1 MESTPTL
8 RDLFEEALKLPP
20 EARARLLSEGCTDP
34 DVRADLERMLAADAA
49 EGEWLAAG
57 DAARAA
63 QMIGETGAIEP
74 LPAGSRIGPFE
85 LLEVLGEGGSSTVFR
100 AFRDVE
106 GVRQFVAVKLL
117 ARGLYTAE
125 ARRRFH
131 HEREALARLRHPGIA
146 RLIEGGVAGN
156 GLAYIALELIEGVPI
171 TRYAQ
176 DHALSERQCLT
187 LFLRVCRAVES
198 AHRALIVHRD
208 LKPSNVL
215 VTAEGE
221 MKLLDF
227 GIAKLLDD
235 TEDAT
240 RTRQHALT
248 PAYAAPEQFTPGAI
262 TTATDVYALGVLLH
276 ELLAGERVAPGPPR
290 TSRVVPLDAAQAR
303 SRRERKPH
311 GDLAN
316 IVAKATAPEPE
327 RRYSSGG
334 TLAEDIERYLD
345 CLPVRAHPPSR
356 WYRAGR
362 FMARHRGGVAIT
374 AILLLAI
381 LASLSIALW
390 QTHVA
395 RQQATRANMVRDF
408 IESLFAP
415 IRYGV
420 AASKQPS
427 LDELLAR
434 GVAKLQRS
442 PQLGPGE
449 RVDLLSMF
457 SRLYESLGDIPQSR
471 ELADRAVAL
480 SNRALPPSDINAIRA
495 LTARGYAA
503 VRDEDY
509 AAGGADLRLAHRR
522 MQAQGIHGEALID
535 LLEPLAAVE
544 NIEGHGEASLQL
556 TREALN
562 ERVAA
567 WGPDDPR
574 VGVGYNDVASALEGL
589 ERYDEAIRMWRK
601 TRQFEL
607 AHFGPDSNE
616 TTLALAGWASAEW
629 RAGHWTE
636 AHNLFTQALAM
647 YARIGGKPQVTQ
659 VYAAQKAC
667 VLDGTRA
674 DRAST
679 AGDCALAQKLSAAGF
694 GADTPLHGDSLEAT
708 AFGEIEAGDLD
719 RAKALLA
726 QARKVYG
733 NDPAN
738 RMRVGRADSE
748 LAGIA
753 LLEGQPALARGL
765 LPAAIADLRTRP
777 YKVPPLVAEARL
789 LLACTQSPGPQC
801 PADLQAMVDRD
812 LAEVAGRPDPMLL
825 WVHTLLARVELL
837 HHEPD
842 RARTRLAQ
850 AIQRAGGELPPPHP
864 RRLAAQLWLAVA
876 TAQAG
881 DCADA
886 TVQVQAASAIIDA
899 NGLAAHPE
907 FSGAQAVL
915 RYPMGSCGALSGK
928 ADQFPFRHSGEGWNP
943 GSVPRRTDASRR
955 WVPDIASRFRNDG
968 RMGISRVH

>member
-20 EARARLLSEGCTDP
+20 VARARLLSEVCAEQG
-34 DVRADLERMLAADAA
+34 VRIELERMLAADAA
-49 EGEWLAAG
+49 DGEWLAAG
-57 DAARAA
+57 DAASAA
-63 QMIGETGAIEP
+63 QVIGEADTVEP
-74 LPAGSRIGPFE
+74 LPAGSHIGPFE
-85 LLEVLGEGGSSTVFR
+85 VLEVLGEGGSSTVFR
-100 AFRDVE
+100 GFRDVE

-146 RLIEGGVAGN
+146 RLIEGGVADN
-156 GLAYIALELIEGVPI
+156 GLAYIALELIDGVPI
-171 TRYAQ
+171 TRYVQ
-176 DHALSERQCLT
+176 EHALSERQRLT

-215 VTAEGE
+215 VTADGE

-227 GIAKLLDD
+227 GIAKLLDE

-262 TTATDVYALGVLLH
+262 TTATDVYALGVLLR
-276 ELLAGERVAPGPPR
+276 ELLTGERDASRDAHTPHTASPDAVQPP
-290 TSRVVPLDAAQAR
+290 PQLG
-303 SRRERKPH
+303 RKLR

-316 IVAKATAPEPE
+316 IIAKATAPGPE
-327 RRYSSGG
+327 RRYGSGG
-334 TLAEDIERYLD
+334 ALAEDIERYLD

-356 WYRAGR
+356 WYRTGR
-362 FMARHRGGVAIT
+362 FVARHRGGVAIT
-374 AILLLAI
+374 AILLVAV

-395 RQQATRANMVRDF
+395 RQQAARANMVRDF

-427 LDELLAR
+427 LGELLAS
-434 GVAKLQRS
+434 GVAKLEHS

-457 SRLYESLGDIPQSR
+457 SRLYENLGDIPQSR
-471 ELADRAVAL
+471 KLADQAVAL
-480 SNRALPPSDINAIRA
+480 SNRALSPTDINTIRA

-509 AAGGADLRLAHRR
+509 AAGGADLRLAHQR
-522 MQAQGIHGEALID
+522 MQAQGIHGEVLID

-544 NIEGHGEASLQL
+544 NIEGRGEVSLQL
-556 TREALN
+556 SREALQ
-562 ERVAA
+562 ERIAT

-574 VGVGYNDVASALEGL
+574 VGIGYNDVASELEGL
-589 ERYDEAIRMWRK
+589 ERYEEAIPMWRK

-616 TTLALAGWASAEW
+616 TTLALSGWASAEW

-636 AHNLFTQALAM
+636 AHKLFTQALAA

-674 DRAST
+674 DRAS
-679 AGDCALAQKLSAAGF
+679 ASKDCALA
-694 GADTPLHGDSLEAT
+694 
-708 AFGEIEAGDLD
+708 
-719 RAKALLA
+719 
-726 QARKVYG
+726 
-733 NDPAN
+733 
-738 RMRVGRADSE
+738 
-748 LAGIA
+748 
-753 LLEGQPALARGL
+753 
-765 LPAAIADLRTRP
+765 
-777 YKVPPLVAEARL
+777 
-789 LLACTQSPGPQC
+789 
-801 PADLQAMVDRD
+801 
-812 LAEVAGRPDPMLL
+812 
-825 WVHTLLARVELL
+825 
-837 HHEPD
+837 
-842 RARTRLAQ
+842 
-850 AIQRAGGELPPPHP
+850 
-864 RRLAAQLWLAVA
+864 
-876 TAQAG
+876 
-881 DCADA
+881 
-886 TVQVQAASAIIDA
+886 
-899 NGLAAHPE
+899 
-907 FSGAQAVL
+907 
-915 RYPMGSCGALSGK
+915 
-928 ADQFPFRHSGEGWNP
+928 
-943 GSVPRRTDASRR
+943 
-955 WVPDIASRFRNDG
+955 
-968 RMGISRVH
+968 

>member
-1 MESTPTL
+1 LPLRGVRNDEQNVFDFAPGSTNFPGVAAVEPTPTL
-8 RDLFEEALKLPP
+8 RDLFEEALTLPP
-20 EARARLLSEGCTDP
+20 EARARLLSEHCIDP
-34 DVRADLERMLAADAA
+34 AVRGELERMLAADAT

-57 DAARAA
+57 DAANAA
-63 QMIGETGAIEP
+63 QVIGETDTGES
-74 LPAGSRIGPFE
+74 LPPGSRIGPFE

-100 AFRDVE
+100 GYRDVE
-106 GVRQFVAVKLL
+106 GVRQVVAVKLL

-146 RLIEGGVAGN
+146 RLIEGGVAEN
-156 GLAYIALELIEGVPI
+156 GLAYIALELVDGVPI

-176 DHALSERQCLT
+176 AHALSERQRLT

-215 VTAEGE
+215 VTPEGE

-235 TEDAT
+235 AEDAT
-240 RTRQHALT
+240 RTRHQALT

-262 TTATDVYALGVLLH
+262 TTATDVYALGVLLR
-276 ELLAGERVAPGPPR
+276 ELLVGERDASAPAHTLRGASPDAVPAHPR
-290 TSRVVPLDAAQAR
+290 RD
-303 SRRERKPH
+303 RRLR

-327 RRYSSGG
+327 RRYGSGG
-334 TLAEDIERYLD
+334 ALAEDIERYLD

-356 WYRAGR
+356 WYRTGR
-362 FMARHRGGVAIT
+362 FVARHRGGVAIT

-395 RQQATRANMVRDF
+395 RQQAARANMVRDF
-408 IESLFAP
+408 VESLFAP

-427 LDELLAR
+427 LDELLAS
-434 GVAKLQRS
+434 GVAKLDHS

-457 SRLYESLGDIPQSR
+457 SRLYENLGDIPQSR
-471 ELADRAVAL
+471 KLAERAVAL
-480 SNRALPPSDINAIRA
+480 SDRALSPSDINAIRA

-544 NIEGHGEASLQL
+544 NIEGHGETSLRL
-556 TREALN
+556 TREALQ
-562 ERVAA
+562 ERIAT

-574 VGVGYNDVASALEGL
+574 VGTGYNDVASELEGL
-589 ERYDEAIRMWRK
+589 ERYEEAIAMWRK
-601 TRQFEL
+601 TYQFER
-607 AHFGPDSNE
+607 AHFGTDSNE
-616 TTLALAGWASAEW
+616 TTLAMAGTASAEW
-629 RAGHWTE
+629 RAGHWAE
-636 AHNLFTQALAM
+636 AHKLFTQALAA
-647 YARIGGKPQVTQ
+647 YARVGGKPQVTQ

-674 DRAST
+674 DRTSA
-679 AGDCALAQKLSAAGF
+679 AHDCALAQRLSAEGF
-694 GADTPLHGDSLEAT
+694 GADTPLHGDSLETA
-708 AFGEIEAGDLD
+708 AFGEIEAGNLD
-719 RAKALLA
+719 AAKALLT
-726 QARKVYG
+726 QARKLYG
-733 NDPAN
+733 DDRAN

-765 LPAAIADLRTRP
+765 LPNAIVGLRTRP
-777 YKVPPLVAEARL
+777 YKVPPLLAEARL
-789 LLACTQSPGPQC
+789 SLACTQAPGPQC
-801 PADLQAMVDRD
+801 PGDLQATVEKH

-825 WVHTLLARVELL
+825 WVQTLVARVELL
-837 HHEPD
+837 HHQPGPA
-842 RARTRLAQ
+842 RARLAG
-850 AIQRAGGELPPPHP
+850 AIRSASGELQPAHP
-864 RRLAAQLWLAVA
+864 RRLAAELWLAVA
-876 TAQAG
+876 MAQSGDCAGATAQAE
-881 DCADA
+881 
-886 TVQVQAASAIIDA
+886 AARGVIGA
-899 NGLAAHPE
+899 NGLDVHPE
-907 FSGAQAVL
+907 LAGAQAAL
-915 RYPMGSCGALSGK
+915 RQPIGSCGALLGQSG
-928 ADQFPFRHSGEGWNP
+928 QPSSGHTAAGGTP
-943 GSVPRRTDASRR
+943 APL
-955 WVPDIASRFRNDG
+955 P
-968 RMGISRVH
+968 

>member
-1 MESTPTL
+1 VESTPTL

-20 EARARLLSEGCTDP
+20 DARARLLSGCCADAA
-34 DVRADLERMLAADAA
+34 VRAELERMLAADAA

-57 DAARAA
+57 DAANAA
-63 QMIGETGAIEP
+63 QMIGETETIEP

-85 LLEVLGEGGSSTVFR
+85 VLEVLGEGGSSTVFR
-100 AFRDVE
+100 GFRDVE

-146 RLIEGGVAGN
+146 RLIEGGVAAN
-156 GLAYIALELIEGVPI
+156 GLAYIALELIDGVPI
-171 TRYAQ
+171 TRYAHA
-176 DHALSERQCLT
+176 HALSERQRLT

-215 VTAEGE
+215 VTADGE

-240 RTRQHALT
+240 RTRHHALT

-262 TTATDVYALGVLLH
+262 TTATDVFALGVLLR
-276 ELLAGERVAPGPPR
+276 ELLTGERDASGDAHTPHAASP
-290 TSRVVPLDAAQAR
+290 DAAQPPSQPAR
-303 SRRERKPH
+303 KLR

-327 RRYSSGG
+327 RRYGSGG
-334 TLAEDIERYLD
+334 ALAEDIERYLD

-356 WYRAGR
+356 WYRTGR
-362 FMARHRGGVAIT
+362 FVARHRGGVAIT

-390 QTHVA
+390 QTHIA

-427 LDELLAR
+427 LNELLAS
-434 GVAKLQRS
+434 GVAKLKQS

-457 SRLYESLGDIPQSR
+457 SRLYENLGDIPQSR
-471 ELADRAVAL
+471 KLAEQAVAL
-480 SNRALPPSDINAIRA
+480 SNRALSPSDINAIRA

-509 AAGGADLRLAHRR
+509 AAGAADLRLAHQR
-522 MQAQGIHGEALID
+522 MQAQGIHGEMLID

-544 NIEGHGEASLQL
+544 NIEGHGDASLQL
-556 TREALN
+556 TREALQ
-562 ERVAA
+562 ERIAA

-589 ERYDEAIRMWRK
+589 ERYPEAIAMWQK
-601 TRQFEL
+601 TYRFEL

-616 TTLALAGWASAEW
+616 TTLAMAGWASSEW
-629 RAGHWTE
+629 RAGHWAQ
-636 AHNLFTQALAM
+636 AHKLFTKALAT

-674 DRAST
+674 DRASAT
-679 AGDCALAQKLSAAGF
+679 QDCALAQKLSATGF
-694 GADTPLHGDSLEAT
+694 GADSPLHGDSLETT
-708 AFGEIEAGDLD
+708 ALGEIEAGDLD

-726 QARKVYG
+726 RARKLYG

-753 LLEGQPALARGL
+753 LLQGQPALARSL
-765 LPAAIADLRTRP
+765 LPVAITDLRTRP
-777 YKVPPLVAEARL
+777 YKVPPLIAEARL
-789 LLACTQSPGPQC
+789 LLACTQAPGPQC
-801 PADLQAMVDRD
+801 PADLQATVDRD

-825 WVHTLLARVELL
+825 WVHTLIAQVELL
-837 HHEPD
+837 HREPGQ
-842 RARTRLAQ
+842 AQTRLTQ
-850 AIQRAGGELPPPHP
+850 AIQHASGELQPSHP

-881 DCADA
+881 DCAGA
-886 TVQVQAASAIIDA
+886 MVQVQAARAVIDT
-899 NGLAAHPE
+899 NGLAAHFE
-907 FSGAQAVL
+907 LAGAQAAL
-915 RYPMGSCGALSGK
+915 HDAIASCGVLS
-928 ADQFPFRHSGEGWNP
+928 P
-943 GSVPRRTDASRR
+943 
-955 WVPDIASRFRNDG
+955 
-968 RMGISRVH
+968 

>member
-8 RDLFEEALKLPP
+8 RDLFEEALKLPAA
-20 EARARLLSEGCTDP
+20 ERARLLSEGCTDP
-34 DVRADLERMLAADAA
+34 AVRADLERMLAADAA

-57 DAARAA
+57 DAALAA
-63 QMIGETGAIEP
+63 EAIGEIDAVEP
-74 LPAGSRIGPFE
+74 LPPGSRIGPFE

-100 AFRDVE
+100 GFRDVE

-176 DHALSERQCLT
+176 DHGLSERQRLT

-215 VTAEGE
+215 VTADGE

-240 RTRQHALT
+240 RTRHHALT

-262 TTATDVYALGVLLH
+262 TTATDVYALGVLLR
-276 ELLAGERVAPGPPR
+276 ELLTGERNASADAR
-290 TSRVVPLDAAQAR
+290 TATANGKGAARAR
-303 SRRERKPH
+303 SKHARKLR

-316 IVAKATAPEPE
+316 IIAKATAPEPE
-327 RRYSSGG
+327 RRYGSGG
-334 TLAEDIERYLD
+334 ALAEDIERYLD
-345 CLPVRAHPPSR
+345 RLPVRAHPPSR
-356 WYRAGR
+356 WYRTGR
-362 FMARHRGGVAIT
+362 FVARHRGGVAIT

-395 RQQATRANMVRDF
+395 RQQAARANMVRDF

-420 AASKQPS
+420 AVSRQPS
-427 LDELLAR
+427 LDALLAD
-434 GVAKLQRS
+434 GVDKLEHS

-449 RVDLLSMF
+449 RIDLLSMF
-457 SRLYESLGDIPQSR
+457 SRLYENLGDIPKSR
-471 ELADRAVAL
+471 KLAEQAVAL
-480 SNRALPPSDINAIRA
+480 SNRELSPSDINAIRA

-509 AAGGADLRLAHRR
+509 AAGGADLRLAHQR
-522 MQAQGIHGEALID
+522 MLAQGIHGETLID

-544 NIEGHGEASLQL
+544 NIEGHGEAALQL
-556 TREALN
+556 TREALQ
-562 ERVAA
+562 ERIAT

-574 VGVGYNDVASALEGL
+574 VGTGYNDVASELEGL
-589 ERYDEAIRMWRK
+589 ERYAQAIPMWQK
-601 TRQFEL
+601 TYRFEL

-616 TTLALAGWASAEW
+616 TTLAMAGWASSEW
-629 RAGHWTE
+629 RAGHWTA
-636 AHNLFTQALAM
+636 AHGLFNQALAA

-659 VYAAQKAC
+659 VYTAQKAC

-674 DRAST
+674 DRAS
-679 AGDCALAQKLSAAGF
+679 AARDCALAQKLSAAGF

-708 AFGEIEAGDLD
+708 AFGEIEAGNLD
-719 RAKALLA
+719 RAKSLLT
-726 QARKVYG
+726 QARRLYG
-733 NDPAN
+733 EDPAN

-753 LLEGQPALARGL
+753 LLQGQPALARAL
-765 LPAAIADLRTRP
+765 LPNAITRLRTRP

-789 LLACTQSPGPQC
+789 LLACTQSAGPEC
-801 PADLQAMVDRD
+801 PHGLQATVEKH
-812 LAEVAGRPDPMLL
+812 LAEVADRPDPMLL
-825 WVHTLLARVELL
+825 WVRTLLARVELL
-837 HHEPD
+837 QHRPGPAH
-842 RARTRLAQ
+842 AQLAQ
-850 AIQRAGGELPPPHP
+850 AIQHASGELQPSHP
-864 RRLAAQLWLAVA
+864 RRLAAQLWLAAA

-881 DCADA
+881 DCAGAAAQLHDA
-886 TVQVQAASAIIDA
+886 RAIIDA
-899 NGLAAHPE
+899 NGLASHPE
-907 FSGAQAVL
+907 FADAQAAL
-915 RYPMGSCGALSGK
+915 RHPIGPCGAFLGK
-928 ADQFPFRHSGEGWNP
+928 SD
-943 GSVPRRTDASRR
+943 
-955 WVPDIASRFRNDG
+955 
-968 RMGISRVH
+968 

>member
-1 MESTPTL
+1 VESTPTL
-8 RDLFEEALKLPP
+8 RDLFEEALTLSPD
-20 EARARLLSEGCTDP
+20 ARTRLLSERCADA
-34 DVRADLERMLAADAA
+34 VMRAELERILAADAA

-57 DAARAA
+57 DAASAA
-63 QMIGETGAIEP
+63 EAIGEAETTEP

-106 GVRQFVAVKLL
+106 GVRQYVAVKLL

-146 RLIEGGVAGN
+146 RLIEGGIADN
-156 GLAYIALELIEGVPI
+156 GLAYIALELIDGKPI
-171 TRYAQ
+171 TRYARE
-176 DHALSERQCLT
+176 HALSEHQRLT

-215 VTAEGE
+215 VTVEGE

-240 RTRQHALT
+240 RTRHHALT

-262 TTATDVYALGVLLH
+262 TTATDVYALGVLLR
-276 ELLAGERVAPGPPR
+276 ELLTGERQAAGDPHTP
-290 TSRVVPLDAAQAR
+290 RVVPTDAAQSA
-303 SRRERKPH
+303 SKPEH
-311 GDLAN
+311 RLRGDLAN

-327 RRYSSGG
+327 RRYGSGG
-334 TLAEDIERYLD
+334 ALAEDIERYLD
-345 CLPVRAHPPSR
+345 HLPVRAHPPSR
-356 WYRAGR
+356 WYRTSR
-362 FMARHRGGVAIT
+362 FVARHRGGVAIS

-381 LASLSIALW
+381 LVSLSIALW
-390 QTHVA
+390 QTQVA
-395 RQQATRANMVRDF
+395 RQQAQLAQQQAARANMVRNF
-408 IESLFAP
+408 VESLFAP

-420 AASKQPS
+420 AAAKQPS
-427 LDELLAR
+427 LAELLAR
-434 GVAKLQRS
+434 GVTKLEHS
-442 PQLGPGE
+442 PQLGPSE
-449 RVDLLSMF
+449 RVDLLAMF
-457 SRLYESLGDIPQSR
+457 SRLYENLGDIPQSR
-471 ELADRAVAL
+471 KLAGQAVAL
-480 SNRALPPSDINAIRA
+480 SERTLPASDINAIRA

-522 MQAQGIHGEALID
+522 MQAQGIRGEPLID

-544 NIEGHGEASLQL
+544 NIEGHGEAALQL
-556 TREALN
+556 TREALK
-562 ERVAA
+562 ERIAT

-589 ERYDEAIRMWRK
+589 ERYDEAIPMWQK
-601 TRQFEL
+601 TYRFER

-616 TTLALAGWASAEW
+616 TTLAMAGWASAEW
-629 RAGHWTE
+629 RAGHWTR
-636 AHNLFTQALAM
+636 AHKLFTQALAT
-647 YARIGGKPQVTQ
+647 YARIGGRPQVTR

-674 DRAST
+674 DHDSAT
-679 AGDCALAQKLSAAGF
+679 KDCALARKLSAESF
-694 GADTPLHGDSLEAT
+694 GADAPLHGDSLETT
-708 AFGEIEAGDLD
+708 AVGEIEANDLP
-719 RAKALLA
+719 RAKALLR
-726 QARKVYG
+726 QARTLYG

-738 RMRVGRADSE
+738 RMRVGRVDSE

-765 LPAAIADLRTRP
+765 LPTAIAGLRTRA
-777 YKVPPLVAEARL
+777 YKVPPLIAEARL

-801 PADLQAMVDRD
+801 PADLQATIGRD
-812 LAEVAGRPDPMLL
+812 LAEVAGRDDPMLL
-825 WVHTLLARVELL
+825 WVHTLLAQVELL
-837 HHEPD
+837 HHEPGMA
-842 RARTRLAQ
+842 RARLADATR
-850 AIQRAGGELPPPHP
+850 RASGELQPSHP

-876 TAQAG
+876 AAQAG
-881 DCADA
+881 DCTGAA
-886 TVQVQAASAIIDA
+886 AQAQAARAIIGA

-907 FSGAQAVL
+907 FAGAAATL
-915 RYPMGSCGALSGK
+915 RHPIGSCGVVL
-928 ADQFPFRHSGEGWNP
+928 H
-943 GSVPRRTDASRR
+943 
-955 WVPDIASRFRNDG
+955 
-968 RMGISRVH
+968 

>member
-1 MESTPTL
+1 MTSQKFRPLQFETGSRPNRELRVETTPTL

-20 EARARLLSEGCTDP
+20 DARARLLAEGCADP
-34 DVRADLERMLAADAA
+34 SMRAELERMLTADAE

-57 DAARAA
+57 DAASAA
-63 QMIGETGAIEP
+63 QTIGETEAVEP
-74 LPAGSRIGPFE
+74 LPPGSRIGPFE

-100 AFRDVE
+100 GCRDVE

-146 RLIEGGVAGN
+146 RLIEGGVADN
-156 GLAYIALELIEGVPI
+156 GLAYIALELVEGVPI
-171 TRYAQ
+171 TTYMQ
-176 DHALSERQCLT
+176 EHALSERQRLA

-215 VTAEGE
+215 VTTDGE

-240 RTRQHALT
+240 RTRHQALT

-262 TTATDVYALGVLLH
+262 TTATDVYALGVLLR
-276 ELLAGERVAPGPPR
+276 ELLTGERNASADAR
-290 TSRVVPLDAAQAR
+290 TPTANAQAAAQAR
-303 SRRERKPH
+303 PRHLRNLR

-327 RRYSSGG
+327 RRYGSGG
-334 TLAEDIERYLD
+334 ALAEDIERYLD

-356 WYRAGR
+356 WYRTGR
-362 FMARHRGGVAIT
+362 FVARHRGGVAVT
-374 AILLLAI
+374 AILVLAI

-395 RQQATRANMVRDF
+395 REQAHIARQQAARANMVRDF
-408 IESLFAP
+408 LESLFAP
-415 IRYGV
+415 IRYGI
-420 AASKQPS
+420 AASKQPT

-434 GVAKLQRS
+434 GVAKLEHS
-442 PQLGPGE
+442 PQLEPGE
-449 RVDLLSMF
+449 RVDLLAMF
-457 SRLYESLGDIPQSR
+457 SRLYENLGEIPQSR
-471 ELADRAVAL
+471 RLAEQAVAFSDRAL
-480 SNRALPPSDINAIRA
+480 SPSDINAIRA

-509 AAGGADLRLAHRR
+509 AAGGADLRLAHWR

-544 NIEGHGEASLQL
+544 NIEGHGEAALKL
-556 TREALN
+556 TREALE
-562 ERVAA
+562 ERIAT

-574 VGVGYNDVASALEGL
+574 VGTGYNDVASELEGL
-589 ERYDEAIRMWRK
+589 ERYAEAIPMWQK
-601 TRQFEL
+601 TYHFEL
-607 AHFGPDSNE
+607 AHYGPDSNE
-616 TTLALAGWASAEW
+616 TTLAMAGWASAEW
-629 RAGHWTE
+629 RAGHWAE
-636 AHNLFTQALAM
+636 AHALFTRALAL

-674 DRAST
+674 DRAS
-679 AGDCALAQKLSAAGF
+679 AMKDCALAQKLSAEGF
-694 GADTPLHGDSLEAT
+694 GADTPLHGDSLEAA
-708 AFGEIEAGDLD
+708 AFGEIEAGDPA

-726 QARKVYG
+726 QACKLYG
-733 NDPAN
+733 DDTAN

-753 LLEGQPALARGL
+753 LLQGNPALARQL
-765 LPAAIADLRTRP
+765 LPGAIAGLRTRP
-777 YKVPPLVAEARL
+777 YKVPPLLAEARL
-789 LLACTQSPGPQC
+789 LLACTQAPGPQC
-801 PADLQAMVDRD
+801 PHDLQATVDRD

-825 WVHTLLARVELL
+825 WVHTLMAQVELL
-837 HHEPD
+837 HHEPAQ
-842 RARTRLAQ
+842 ARTRLAQ
-850 AIQRAGGELPPPHP
+850 AIGRVSGELQPSHP

-881 DCADA
+881 DCASA
-886 TVQVQAASAIIDA
+886 TAQVQAVRTVLDA
-899 NGLAAHPE
+899 NGLGAHPE
-907 FSGAQAVL
+907 FARAQAAL
-915 RYPMGSCGALSGK
+915 RHPIGSCSA
-928 ADQFPFRHSGEGWNP
+928 PMN
-943 GSVPRRTDASRR
+943 
-955 WVPDIASRFRNDG
+955 
-968 RMGISRVH
+968 

>member
-1 MESTPTL
+1 MDSTPTL
-8 RDLFEEALKLPP
+8 RDLFEEALTLSPD
-20 EARARLLSEGCTDP
+20 ARVRLLSECCADA
-34 DVRADLERMLAADAA
+34 VMRAELERMLAADAA
-49 EGEWLAAG
+49 DGEWLAAG
-57 DAARAA
+57 DAASAA
-63 QMIGETGAIEP
+63 QAIGETEPPEP

-106 GVRQFVAVKLL
+106 GVRQHVAVKLL

-146 RLIEGGVAGN
+146 RLIEGGIADN
-156 GLAYIALELIEGVPI
+156 GLAYIALELIDGVPI

-176 DHALSERQCLT
+176 EQALSERQRLT

-240 RTRQHALT
+240 RTRHHALT

-262 TTATDVYALGVLLH
+262 TTATDVYALGVLLR
-276 ELLAGERVAPGPPR
+276 ELLTGERQASGDPHAPPISQ
-290 TSRVVPLDAAQAR
+290 TAAAKPQPGTD
-303 SRRERKPH
+303 RKLR

-316 IVAKATAPEPE
+316 IVAKATASEPE
-327 RRYSSGG
+327 RRYGSGG
-334 TLAEDIERYLD
+334 ALAEDIERYLD
-345 CLPVRAHPPSR
+345 YLPVRAHPPSR

-362 FMARHRGGVAIT
+362 FVARHRAGVAIT

-381 LASLSIALW
+381 FVSLSIALW

-395 RQQATRANMVRDF
+395 RQQAQLAQQQAARANMVRNF
-408 IESLFAP
+408 VESLFAP
-415 IRYGV
+415 IRYGI

-427 LDELLAR
+427 LAELLAR
-434 GVAKLQRS
+434 GVAKLEHS
-442 PQLGPGE
+442 PRLGAGE
-449 RVDLLSMF
+449 RVDLLAMF
-457 SRLYESLGDIPQSR
+457 SRLYENLGDIPQSR
-471 ELADRAVAL
+471 KLAEQAVAL
-480 SNRALPPSDINAIRA
+480 SARALSPSDINAIRA
-495 LTARGYAA
+495 LVARGYAE
-503 VRDEDY
+503 VRDEKY
-509 AAGGADLRLAHRR
+509 AAGAADLRLAHQR
-522 MQAQGIHGEALID
+522 MSARHVHGEVLID

-544 NIEGHGEASLQL
+544 NIEGHGEAALQL
-556 TREALN
+556 TREALK
-562 ERVAA
+562 ERIAA

-589 ERYDEAIRMWRK
+589 ERYEEAIPMWQK
-601 TRQFEL
+601 TYRFEL

-616 TTLALAGWASAEW
+616 TTLAMAGWASSEW
-629 RAGHWTE
+629 RAGHWSE
-636 AHNLFTQALAM
+636 AHKLFTQALAT
-647 YARIGGKPQVTQ
+647 YARIGGKPQVTR

-674 DRAST
+674 DRAS
-679 AGDCALAQKLSAAGF
+679 AAQDCALARKLSSAGF
-694 GADTPLHGDSLEAT
+694 GANTPLHGDSLEAT
-708 AFGEIEAGDLD
+708 AFGEIEAGDLE

-726 QARKVYG
+726 QARKLYG
-733 NDPAN
+733 DAAAN

-753 LLEGQPALARGL
+753 LLEGRPALARDL
-765 LPAAIADLRTRP
+765 LPNAIANLRKRP
-777 YKVPPLVAEARL
+777 YKVPPLIAEARL

-801 PADLQAMVDRD
+801 PANLQASVDRD
-812 LAEVAGRPDPMLL
+812 IAEVAGRDDPMLL
-825 WVHTLLARVELL
+825 WVHTLVAQVELL
-837 HHEPD
+837 HHQPGP
-842 RARTRLAQ
+842 ARTRLAR
-850 AIQRAGGELPPPHP
+850 AIQRAAGELQPSHP

-881 DCADA
+881 DCTGA
-886 TVQVQAASAIIDA
+886 TAQARAARATIDA
-899 NGLAAHPE
+899 NGLASHPE
-907 FSGAQAVL
+907 FVEARAAL
-915 RYPMGSCGALSGK
+915 RRSIGSC
-928 ADQFPFRHSGEGWNP
+928 
-943 GSVPRRTDASRR
+943 SVLMR
-955 WVPDIASRFRNDG
+955 
-968 RMGISRVH
+968 

>member
-1 MESTPTL
+1 METTPTL

-20 EARARLLSEGCTDP
+20 DARARLLAEGCADLSM
-34 DVRADLERMLAADAA
+34 RAELERMLTADAE

-57 DAARAA
+57 DAASAA
-63 QMIGETGAIEP
+63 QTIGETEAVEP
-74 LPAGSRIGPFE
+74 LPPGSRIGPFE

-100 AFRDVE
+100 GCRDVE
-106 GVRQFVAVKLL
+106 GVCQFVAVKLL

-146 RLIEGGVAGN
+146 RLIEGGVADN
-156 GLAYIALELIEGVPI
+156 GLAYIALELVEGVPI
-171 TRYAQ
+171 TTYVQ
-176 DHALSERQCLT
+176 EHALSERQRLA

-215 VTAEGE
+215 VTTDGE

-240 RTRQHALT
+240 RTRHQALT

-262 TTATDVYALGVLLH
+262 TTATDVYALGVLLR
-276 ELLAGERVAPGPPR
+276 ELLTGERNASTDAR
-290 TSRVVPLDAAQAR
+290 TRTANAQAAAQAR
-303 SRRERKPH
+303 PKHLRNLR

-327 RRYSSGG
+327 RRYGSGG
-334 TLAEDIERYLD
+334 ALAEDIERYLD

-356 WYRAGR
+356 WYRTGR
-362 FMARHRGGVAIT
+362 FVARHRGGVAIT
-374 AILLLAI
+374 AILVLAI

-395 RQQATRANMVRDF
+395 REQAHIARQQAARANMVRDF
-408 IESLFAP
+408 LESLFAP
-415 IRYGV
+415 IRYGI
-420 AASKQPS
+420 AASKQPT

-434 GVAKLQRS
+434 GVAKLEHS

-449 RVDLLSMF
+449 RVDLLAMF
-457 SRLYESLGDIPQSR
+457 SRLYENLGEIPQSR
-471 ELADRAVAL
+471 RLAEQAVAL
-480 SNRALPPSDINAIRA
+480 SDRALSPSNINAIRA

-509 AAGGADLRLAHRR
+509 AAGGADLRLAYAR
-522 MQAQGIHGEALID
+522 MQAQGIHGEVLID

-544 NIEGHGEASLQL
+544 NIEGHGEAALKL
-556 TREALN
+556 TREALE
-562 ERVAA
+562 ERIAT

-574 VGVGYNDVASALEGL
+574 VGTGYNDVASELEGL
-589 ERYDEAIRMWRK
+589 ERYAEAIPMWQK
-601 TRQFEL
+601 TYHFEL
-607 AHFGPDSNE
+607 AHYGPDSNE
-616 TTLALAGWASAEW
+616 TTLAMAGWASAEW

-636 AHNLFTQALAM
+636 AHALFTRALAL

-674 DRAST
+674 DRAS
-679 AGDCALAQKLSAAGF
+679 AMKDCALAQKLSAEGF
-694 GADTPLHGDSLEAT
+694 GVDTPLHGDSLEAT
-708 AFGEIEAGDLD
+708 AFGEIEAGDPA

-726 QARKVYG
+726 QARKLYG
-733 NDPAN
+733 DDTAN

-753 LLEGQPALARGL
+753 LLQGNPALARQL
-765 LPAAIADLRTRP
+765 LPGAIAGLRTRP
-777 YKVPPLVAEARL
+777 YKVPPLLAEARL
-789 LLACTQSPGPQC
+789 LLACTQAPGPQC
-801 PADLQAMVDRD
+801 PHDLQATVDRD

-825 WVHTLLARVELL
+825 WVHTLMAQVELL
-837 HHEPD
+837 HHEPAQ
-842 RARTRLAQ
+842 ARTRLAQ
-850 AIQRAGGELPPPHP
+850 AIGRASGELQPSHP

-881 DCADA
+881 DCASA
-886 TVQVQAASAIIDA
+886 TAQVQAVRTVLDA
-899 NGLAAHPE
+899 NGLGAHPE
-907 FSGAQAVL
+907 FARAQAAL
-915 RYPMGSCGALSGK
+915 RHPIGSCSA
-928 ADQFPFRHSGEGWNP
+928 PMN
-943 GSVPRRTDASRR
+943 
-955 WVPDIASRFRNDG
+955 
-968 RMGISRVH
+968 